1 MLKPLPT
8 QTFTAPHE
16 GLRVAPLRY
25 LGAQGVHTARSAA
38 LMPPVSPL
46 LCPRASRR
54 HRLPPPW
61 LSFISR
67 LHPLAQAHLRLNLQ
81 IFFITSSLNS
91 PSLESLS
98 LNLGAS
104 PFIAGGPVLSFG
116 AAVRTQPR
124 VLPCPPQHGNWAL
137 PVSSPQP
144 APWLAPVSSAEG
156 KRETNW
162 RTEGVRSGSHHRAGV
177 RRAGG

>member
-81 IFFITSSLNS
+81 IFFNVLPKQPLSGEPVPELGCLPFHCWWPCPVLWSSRLHS
-91 PSLESLS
+91 APCPSLSAAARK
-98 LNLGAS
+98 LGSARVLT
-104 PFIAGGPVLSFG
+104 AAGPVAG
-116 AAVRTQPR
+116 AC
-124 VLPCPPQHGNWAL
+124 VLCRREEGNELENRGSEVWEPPPCWG
-137 PVSSPQP
+137 
-144 APWLAPVSSAEG
+144 
-156 KRETNW
+156 
-162 RTEGVRSGSHHRAGV
+162 
-177 RRAGG
+177 